1 MHFAQE
7 VTHFVEPYLA
17 HYGVMAIFVV
27 IYLESLGAPLPG
39 ESALVA
45 ASLLVTH
52 GDIALVPLLVAAWT
66 GAVAGDSTGYL
77 IGRLGGRP
85 LLQRFGP
92 YLKLTPERLR
102 SFEEMFRRRGAVI
115 VFGARF
121 VVILRQLNGIIAG
134 SMVMPWPHF
143 FIANALGGAAW
154 VAVYVLGPYLFADL
168 FAWSGLGHKL

>member
-1 MHFAQE
+1 MHVAQE

-17 HYGVMAIFVV
+17 HYGVLAIFVV

-45 ASLLVTH
+45 ASLLVAH
-52 GDIALVPLLVAAWT
+52 GDIALVPLLVAAWS

-77 IGRLGGRP
+77 IGRIGGRP

-92 YLKLTPERLR
+92 YLKLTPDRLK
-102 SFEEMFRRRGAVI
+102 SFEDLFRRRGAFI

-134 SMVMPWPHF
+134 SMSMPWPHF
-143 FIANALGGAAW
+143 LVANALGGAAW

-168 FAWSGLGHKL
+168 FAWSGLGRKL